1 VTAYSLTEAPDV
13 LPEGTRPNWLQAGS
27 SDVSVGDLWLLSWN
41 GDAPMLV
48 VLARVIDDYVLGCPV
63 TLASEPSFAPALG
76 AQSAVLN
83 VPLSIWPVAET
94 GLGRHLLTRN
104 YGPLISEQT
113 ARAMRRYAED
123 GAEAPL
129 PVVDGDFDQ
138 DVFDNLLTRMQSLCF
153 HEWPTAEPGHALL
166 DRPAMNAHNAS
177 VQMLVDVLDVDV
189 PTASGLLQGH
199 LVPTREQVAA
209 LADHLDVAD
218 PAHLLSVP
226 TDEAARAL
234 IQPKFKAKLLAVMA
248 RFHDDEASARRRARE
263 EYALAARSDAS
274 SLERM
279 DEALNR
285 LLGP

>member
-1 VTAYSLTEAPDV
+1 MTAYSLAEAPDV

-27 SDVSVGDLWLLSWN
+27 SDVRVGDLWLLSWD
-41 GDAPMLV
+41 GEAPAMV
-48 VLARVIDDYVLGCPV
+48 VLTAVIDDYVLGCPV
-63 TLASEPSFAPALG
+63 TLASDPSFAPALR
-76 AQSAVLN
+76 AQSTLLDIQVN
-83 VPLSIWPVAET
+83 IWPVAET

-113 ARAMRRYAED
+113 ARAMRRYVED

-129 PVVDGDFDQ
+129 PVADGDFDQ
-138 DVFDNLLTRMQSLCF
+138 DVFDTLLARMQSLCF

-166 DRPAMNAHNAS
+166 DRTAMNTHNAS
-177 VQMLVDVLDVDV
+177 VSVLVDVLDVDV

-199 LVPTREQVAA
+199 LVPTEEQVAA
-209 LADHLDVAD
+209 LADHLRIAD
-218 PAHLLSVP
+218 PALLLSVP

-234 IQPKFKAKLLAVMA
+234 IQPRFKPKLLDVMA

-274 SLERM
+274 SLDRM

-285 LLGP
+285 LIGS